1 MGEGKSNNL
10 SAFGKPKWRSYR
22 RGGQEV
28 PADLGGMSVFINE
41 SKFEHL
47 EEVCEAAQ
55 LGKPSDGHQ
64 SGAPQES
71 EMKFFREL
79 LQSPVTEA
87 GNIMEEHLDISQND
101 CDNDLSSKFDMRI
114 GMYVSCGNSPEEE
127 AEHDDGPDQ
136 TNIPRVLP
144 SAVIQAS
151 GSAPPGLRVAGS
163 TLRCK
168 AH

>member
-41 SKFEHL
+41 AKFEHFK
-47 EEVCEAAQ
+47 EVCEAAQ

-64 SGAPQES
+64 AGGPQES

-79 LQSPVTEA
+79 LQSPITEA
-87 GNIMEEHLDISQND
+87 GHIIEEHLDISQND
-101 CDNDLSSKFDMRI
+101 CDNDLPSKFDMGI
-114 GMYVSCGNSPEEE
+114 GMYIPHGNPPDETAAKTATLEAATVEAKAVAQDDLVMTEKVSADE
-127 AEHDDGPDQ
+127 Q
-136 TNIPRVLP
+136 
-144 SAVIQAS
+144 
-151 GSAPPGLRVAGS
+151 
-163 TLRCK
+163 CK
-168 AH
+168 ATLL